1 MLEVKY
7 ALNEVW
13 VWGYVLVSVPNP
25 KPTQVSQYAGS
36 KICAEWGLG
45 MRPAIY
51 TPTLAFFFLQTIYAV
66 LIIEFIIGTYLP
78 TSDREGN
85 YMYTS
90 LIMEL
95 ISRGLPV
102 YCRWPQSTQRT
113 GTHCWPDDEAEHTRE
128 KKNISVN
135 YMYTFCTVAQLLTQL
150 CNGISGFTTG
160 HPVM

>member
-1 MLEVKY
+1 MH
-7 ALNEVW
+7 W
-13 VWGYVLVSVPNP
+13 VRSGDETSY
-25 KPTQVSQYAGS
+25 
-36 KICAEWGLG
+36 
-45 MRPAIY
+45 IY
-51 TPTLAFFFLQTIYAV
+51 THPSFLFPTDYICCVNYWIY
-66 LIIEFIIGTYLP
+66 YRDLP
-78 TSDREGN
+78 AYIRQRRK

-128 KKNISVN
+128 KKDISVN

-150 CNGISGFTTG
+150 CNGISGSSCYVTG
-160 HPVM
+160 QESAYTRLSDRLLRVGGLLMVGALLRHYGMCVVM